1 MTSEAIRTT
10 GLTKRFGQ
18 LTAVDHLDLTV
29 RTGEVVALLGPNGAG
44 KSTTTEMILGLNRPD
59 EGTVEV
65 LGTDPITAMRAGD
78 VGAMLQGGPLLD
90 GVSVRG
96 LLRLMS
102 GLHKHPLPLAEVI
115 ERADL
120 TEVLNTPTTK
130 LSGGQAQR
138 VRFALAILADPRLLL
153 LDEPTVAM
161 DVSTRRE
168 FWSQM
173 RGIADQGRTIVFA
186 THYLDEADEFAQRV
200 IVMTRGR
207 VVADGTGAQ
216 IKRRVA
222 GRVVSFRSGDSSDQ
236 VALESL
242 AGVTGATRVGDRIQL
257 RTTDSDATLYALFE
271 LPERVNEI
279 EVSAVSL
286 EDAFIELTH
295 QAA

>member
-59 EGTVEV
+59 EGAVKV
-65 LGTDPITAMRAGD
+65 LGTDPITAMRAGG

-96 LLRLMS
+96 LLRLMA
-102 GLHKHPLPLAEVI
+102 GLHRHPLPLAEVI

-120 TEVLNTPTTK
+120 TEVLHTPTTK

-222 GRVVSFRSGDSSDQ
+222 GRVVSFRSEDSSDQ

-257 RTTDSDATLYALFE
+257 RTTDSDATLYALLE